1 MKAFFHWQNI
11 KKKGDEFFLSS
22 KSYKSYALEVMKELS
37 KSDDE
42 EILEKFIKELCKIST
57 LKQFEKYKTPIFKQ
71 SEVVKNVF
79 KWLDNKCKIQ
89 RDNLEKVKQQKKN
102 GHFMYFDDNGKSY
115 LEEEEVRLETL
126 VGVKISIEKY
136 MRKLRHQEKETGD

>member
-1 MKAFFHWQNI
+1 
-11 KKKGDEFFLSS
+11 
-22 KSYKSYALEVMKELS
+22 MKELS

-79 KWLDNKCKIQ
+79 KWLNNKCKIQ

-115 LEEEEVRLETL
+115 IEEEEVRLETL

>member
-1 MKAFFHWQNI
+1 M
-11 KKKGDEFFLSS
+11 SS

-102 GHFMYFDDNGKSY
+102 GHFMYFEDNGKSY
-115 LEEEEVRLETL
+115 IEEEEVRLETL

-136 MRKLRHQEKETGD
+136 MRKLRYQEKETGD

>member
-1 MKAFFHWQNI
+1 M
-11 KKKGDEFFLSS
+11 SS

-57 LKQFEKYKTPIFKQ
+57 LKQFQKYKTPIFKQ

-102 GHFMYFDDNGKSY
+102 GYFMYFDDNGKSY
-115 LEEEEVRLETL
+115 IEEEEVRLETL
-126 VGVKISIEKY
+126 VGVKISVEKY
-136 MRKLRHQEKETGD
+136 MRKLRHQEKEVFD

>member
-1 MKAFFHWQNI
+1 MAEMNQGGK
-11 KKKGDEFFLSS
+11 FFLSG

-42 EILEKFIKELCKIST
+42 KILEKFIKELCKIST

-115 LEEEEVRLETL
+115 IEEEEVRLETL

-136 MRKLRHQEKETGD
+136 MRKLRHQEKEIGD

>member
-1 MKAFFHWQNI
+1 M
-11 KKKGDEFFLSS
+11 SS

-42 EILEKFIKELCKIST
+42 EILEKFIKDLCKIST

-115 LEEEEVRLETL
+115 IEEEEVRLETL

>member
-1 MKAFFHWQNI
+1 
-11 KKKGDEFFLSS
+11 
-22 KSYKSYALEVMKELS
+22 MKELS

-115 LEEEEVRLETL
+115 IEEEEVRLETL
-126 VGVKISIEKY
+126 VGVKISVEKY
-136 MRKLRHQEKETGD
+136 MRKLRHQEKEVFD

>member
-1 MKAFFHWQNI
+1 MNQGGK
-11 KKKGDEFFLSS
+11 FFLSG

-42 EILEKFIKELCKIST
+42 KILEKFIKELCKIST

-115 LEEEEVRLETL
+115 IEEEEVRLETL

-136 MRKLRHQEKETGD
+136 MRKLRHQEKEIGD

>member
-1 MKAFFHWQNI
+1 M
-11 KKKGDEFFLSS
+11 SS

-115 LEEEEVRLETL
+115 IEEEEVRLETL

>member
-1 MKAFFHWQNI
+1 M
-11 KKKGDEFFLSS
+11 SS

-71 SEVVKNVF
+71 SEEVKNVF

-89 RDNLEKVKQQKKN
+89 KDNLEKVKQKKKN
-102 GHFMYFDDNGKSY
+102 RYFIYFDDNGESY
-115 LEEEEVRLETL
+115 IKEEEIRLETL

-136 MRKLRHQEKETGD
+136 MRKLRHQEKEASD

>member
-1 MKAFFHWQNI
+1 M
-11 KKKGDEFFLSS
+11 SS

-57 LKQFEKYKTPIFKQ
+57 RKQFEKFKTPIFKQ

-115 LEEEEVRLETL
+115 IEEEEIRLETL

-136 MRKLRHQEKETGD
+136 MRKLRHQEKEIGD

>member
-1 MKAFFHWQNI
+1 M
-11 KKKGDEFFLSS
+11 SS

-115 LEEEEVRLETL
+115 IEEEEVRLETL
-126 VGVKISIEKY
+126 VGVKISVEKY
-136 MRKLRHQEKETGD
+136 MRKLRHQEKEVFD

>member
-1 MKAFFHWQNI
+1 M
-11 KKKGDEFFLSS
+11 SS

-57 LKQFEKYKTPIFKQ
+57 LKQFEKFKTPIFKQ

-115 LEEEEVRLETL
+115 IEEEEIRLETL

-136 MRKLRHQEKETGD
+136 MRKLRHQEKEIGD

>member
-1 MKAFFHWQNI
+1 M
-11 KKKGDEFFLSS
+11 SS

-115 LEEEEVRLETL
+115 IEEEEVRLETL

-136 MRKLRHQEKETGD
+136 MRKLRHQEKETCD